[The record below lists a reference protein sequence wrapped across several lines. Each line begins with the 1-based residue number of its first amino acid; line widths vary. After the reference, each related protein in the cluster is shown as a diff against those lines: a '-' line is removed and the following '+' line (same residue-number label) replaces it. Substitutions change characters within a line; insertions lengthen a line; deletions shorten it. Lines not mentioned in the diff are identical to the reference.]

1 MTGVTGERGRETAS
15 GAGHGPGRG
24 PGPECGAQ
32 AAHGA
37 GSERGPGP
45 VSAHG
50 LGRERERA
58 RGPGTEPGHVP
69 GRSGEPGLAPERG
82 PGREHSLS
90 PERGSGR
97 DCDGGRDLGTE
108 SRDQEREAQ
117 RLARAALTRVLEPGD
132 ERAGRW
138 LRLTG
143 PVELMRR
150 LTVEDGSAEKLPGM
164 TAARLGGYRLRAA
177 AAEPRRD
184 LAAVASVGG
193 RFVCPG
199 DREWPSQLDDLGDAR
214 PVGLW
219 VRGRP
224 DLRLWSLRSV
234 AVVGARACTPYG
246 AHMAATLGSGLA
258 ERGWVVVSGAAFGVD
273 GAAHRGA
280 LAAGGATTAVLAC
293 GVDVPYPRG
302 HAELLGRMA
311 QQGLVVAELPPSAHP
326 TRSRFIL
333 RNRVIAAL
341 TRGTVVVEAEYRSG
355 SLVTARQAQ
364 RLGRISMGVPGP
376 ATSGLSAGVHELL
389 RGEGVLVTDA
399 DEIVELVGDIGDLPP
414 VRRGPVLPRDHL
426 DAVTA
431 RVLDALPYHGATHPR
446 DLARTAGTSADETLG
461 RLYELHSLGFV
472 EREGDAWRL
481 TPPSA
486 RNDDARRGDT

>member
-1 MTGVTGERGRETAS
+1 M
-15 GAGHGPGRG
+15 
-24 PGPECGAQ
+24 
-32 AAHGA
+32 
-37 GSERGPGP
+37 
-45 VSAHG
+45 
-50 LGRERERA
+50 
-58 RGPGTEPGHVP
+58 
-69 GRSGEPGLAPERG
+69 
-82 PGREHSLS
+82 
-90 PERGSGR
+90 
-97 DCDGGRDLGTE
+97 
-108 SRDQEREAQ
+108 
-117 RLARAALTRVLEPGD
+117 RLARAALTRILEPGD

-138 LRLTG
+138 LRDSG
-143 PVELMRR
+143 PVELVRR
-150 LTVEDGSAEKLPGM
+150 LTAPDGSAGELPGM

-177 AAEPRRD
+177 AAEPERD
-184 LAAVASVGG
+184 LAAVAALGG
-193 RFVCPG
+193 RFICPG

-224 DLRLWSLRSV
+224 DLRLWALRSV

-246 AHMAATLGSGLA
+246 AHMAASLGAGLA

-280 LAAGGATTAVLAC
+280 LSAGGATMAVLAC
-293 GVDVPYPRG
+293 GVDVAYPRG
-302 HAELLGRMA
+302 HAELIARMVE
-311 QQGLVVAELPPSAHP
+311 QGLVIGELPPSGHP

-355 SLVTARQAQ
+355 SLVTARSAQ
-364 RLGRISMGVPGP
+364 RLGRYTMGVPGP

-399 DEIVELVGDIGDLPP
+399 SEVAELVGDIGDLAP
-414 VRRGPVLPRDHL
+414 VGRGPVLPRDLL

-431 RVLDALPYHGATHPR
+431 RVLDALPYHGTVDVR
-446 DLARTAGTSADETLG
+446 DVARAAGASADEALG

-472 EREGDAWRL
+472 EREGDGWRL
-481 TPPSA
+481 TKAPA
-486 RNDDARRGDT
+486 CNGDARRGGT